1 VWQYNLSLS
10 QKRPSEGNRNDTQM
24 SGVYLYIKEESDIER
39 NSSRELHDVHNGRAK
54 EEDHYTNPDA
64 AEK

>member
-1 VWQYNLSLS
+1 
-10 QKRPSEGNRNDTQM
+10 M